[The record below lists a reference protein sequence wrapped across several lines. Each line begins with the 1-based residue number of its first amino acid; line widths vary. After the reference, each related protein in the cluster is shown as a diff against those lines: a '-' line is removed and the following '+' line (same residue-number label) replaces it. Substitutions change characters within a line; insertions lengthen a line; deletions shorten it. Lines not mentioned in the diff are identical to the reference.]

1 MADDSD
7 TSTVTLVKYGR
18 NGAGR
23 ETETALLTA
32 DNLSVFRDGKGLV
45 LSLHRYHEDTGKP
58 IETYRMRLG
67 EEDASRLR
75 TLV

>member
-1 MADDSD
+1 MADA
-7 TSTVTLVKYGR
+7 STVALVRYGR

-32 DNLSVFRDGKGLV
+32 DNLSVYRDGKGLV
-45 LSLHRYHEDTGKP
+45 LSLHHYNAAGKA

-67 EEDASRLR
+67 EEDTSRLR
-75 TLV
+75 ALI